1 MGPTYLYRRDL
12 GDASAVDAARVVA
25 VGIENAH
32 LLDLIDP
39 DGPSLLDD
47 L

>member
-1 MGPTYLYRRDL
+1 M
-12 GDASAVDAARVVA
+12 
-25 VGIENAH
+25 ENLH

-47 L
+47 LLGRSGRRSIDP